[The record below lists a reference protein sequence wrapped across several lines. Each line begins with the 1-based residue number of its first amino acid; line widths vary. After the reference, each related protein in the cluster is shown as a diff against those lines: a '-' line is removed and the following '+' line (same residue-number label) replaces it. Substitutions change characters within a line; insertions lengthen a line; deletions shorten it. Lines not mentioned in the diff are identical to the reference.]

1 MRIIGEVVIP
11 PDKLSR
17 YLLVWRPKSD
27 KSQFLAQAGFTTQN
41 TTDLDR
47 ALRRLVIENDAI
59 PDRRDEY
66 GQFVQ
71 IEGLLTGPSATL
83 HVVIVWIRPAN
94 DARFRFVTLKPAR

>member
-17 YLLVWRPKSD
+17 YLLVWRSKSD

-66 GQFVQ
+66 GEFVQ
-71 IEGLLTGPSATL
+71 IEGLLAGPSAAL
-83 HVVIVWIRPAN
+83 HVVTVWIRPAN